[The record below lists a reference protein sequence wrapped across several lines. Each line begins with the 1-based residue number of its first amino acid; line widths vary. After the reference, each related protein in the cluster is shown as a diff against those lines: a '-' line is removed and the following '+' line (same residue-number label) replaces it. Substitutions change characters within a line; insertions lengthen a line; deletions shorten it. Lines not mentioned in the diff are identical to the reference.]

1 MSKIKIGELKK
12 AVKLEQENKEKVSQI
27 SFNGLIID
35 VKNYLTITEKITLV
49 KSIYESAVDTDNGL
63 HIVDRNSLDIAFK
76 IFVTETYTNLTLP
89 QVKGEDGKLITDII
103 GSYDMLIE
111 SGLFQLIYN
120 AIPKN
125 EMWNLE
131 EALEN
136 HIQAKQDEYEQKNT
150 IQYIVK
156 DLLSGLIDKIPN
168 EEGMAKMIAEAK
180 KTIDEFEPDK
190 MEFVKEF
197 LAKTSGENDERN

>member
-1 MSKIKIGELKK
+1 MAKIKATELKK
-12 AVKLEQENKEKVSQI
+12 AVKELKLIQQDITTVD
-27 SFNGLIID
+27 FNGLIID
-35 VKNYLTITEKITLV
+35 VKQYLTITEKITLA

-89 QVKGEDGKLITDII
+89 QIKDEDGKLKTDII
-103 GSYDMLIE
+103 GSYDMLVE

-136 HIQAKQDEYEQKNT
+136 HIQAKQDEYEQKNA
-150 IQYIVK
+150 IQYIIK
-156 DLLSGLIDKIPN
+156 DLLSGLIDKIPD
-168 EEGMAKMIAEAK
+168 EEGIAKMIDEAK
-180 KTIDEFEPDK
+180 KTMDGFSPDK
-190 MEFVKEF
+190 MKFVQEF
-197 LAKTSGENDERN
+197 LAKTSGENIG

>member
-1 MSKIKIGELKK
+1 MAKIKVGELKK

-180 KTIDEFEPDK
+180 KTIDGFEPDK

>member
-1 MSKIKIGELKK
+1 MAKIKVGELKN
-12 AVKLEQENKEKVSQI
+12 AIKLEQENKEKVSQI

-35 VKNYLTITEKITLV
+35 VKNYLTITEKITLA

-63 HIVDRNSLDIAFK
+63 HIVDGNSLDIAFK
-76 IFVTETYTNLTLP
+76 VLLTEKYTNLTLP
-89 QVKGEDGKLITDII
+89 KNVIET
-103 GSYDMLIE
+103 YDMLVE
-111 SGLFQLIYN
+111 SGLFQMIYS

-125 EMWNLE
+125 EMWDLE

-136 HIQAKQDEYEQKNT
+136 HIQAKKDEYEQKNRV
-150 IQYIVK
+150 QYIIK
-156 DLLSGLIDKIPN
+156 DLLGGLIEKMPDK
-168 EEGMAKMIAEAK
+168 EDMAKMIAEAK
-180 KTIDEFEPDK
+180 KTIDGFEPDK